1 MVLDNLEASSV
12 ALDVVSRLP
21 DMVVVSPDAG
31 GVDRAKAFQGRS
43 QTHNSNSCVLAEFQR
58 NYINLGLDF

>member
-43 QTHNSNSCVLAEFQR
+43 QTAFSL
-58 NYINLGLDF
+58 LDT